1 MSGIMLEQTCDVKEY
16 TSIIHFHST
25 SDNVLPY
32 DGNQDYQ
39 SVSDVVNFWL
49 SHNGIPVSNLATI
62 EFNDGDMVRKS
73 YTGGNENTSVVLYTD
88 YEEQGKGGHVW
99 FNGAIDG
106 NSPNQILWDF
116 LSSYSLND

>member
-1 MSGIMLEQTCDVKEY
+1 MKYKKLKLLYLNAFIL
-16 TSIIHFHST
+16 
-25 SDNVLPY
+25 LLL
-32 DGNQDYQ
+32 
-39 SVSDVVNFWL
+39 L
-49 SHNGIPVSNLATI
+49 SYSCSS
-62 EFNDGDMVRKS
+62 DGDMVRES

-106 NSPNQILWDF
+106 KSPNQILWDF